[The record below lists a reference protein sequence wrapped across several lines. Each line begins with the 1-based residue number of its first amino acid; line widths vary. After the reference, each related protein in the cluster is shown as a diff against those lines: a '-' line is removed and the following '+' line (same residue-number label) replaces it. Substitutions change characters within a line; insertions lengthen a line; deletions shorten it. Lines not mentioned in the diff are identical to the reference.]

1 MCGIAGIVKLNG
13 GSPAD
18 MVPRVKAM
26 QRALIHRG
34 PDEQDAFFGDGIGLA
49 STRLAIVD
57 LANGHQP
64 MRSVDRRYVLVFN
77 GEIFNYRD
85 LRRELDY
92 PFQTN
97 CDTEVVLAAC
107 IKWGEKALDRLNGMF
122 AFCFWDTAR
131 NEGFLARDRA
141 GICPLVYRRKG
152 DELMFAS
159 EVKGILAGI
168 EGQRKLHVESF
179 VEWCVIPAW
188 SGSEHAMFEDIE
200 VLQPGCLMKIVQGAT
215 QIRRW
220 WDYKIDPIYPADVL
234 ELGTK
239 LRQTLEQAV
248 RDTYVQSDVP
258 VAAYLSGGIDSTC
271 VVAYSKAES
280 YTIKFDGMDSWDYS
294 KQRLI
299 VSDDSPYA
307 EDAARAIGVKQHWVH
322 VDRSK
327 ILADLPR
334 VAQISDSMPAGEQE
348 MSLHYLARATSK
360 THKVVMVG
368 DAADETHFGYHF
380 VLDDVT
386 ISSPEGPLKKFSQ
399 YDSRVQMLNPKIV
412 AEIDPLRTI
421 AAKHKR
427 VADEAGYGWGT
438 RADNIKVTSYL
449 VFRRFLARLL
459 HMGDMESMAHGLEA
473 RVPFAD
479 ARMLDLARRI
489 PIEVGFKDGMEK
501 WLLRLASPPV
511 MSDAVRWRKKSA
523 LPKDQGVEDLYR
535 AEAEK
540 FLTKP
545 DPFVAK
551 YLNVPRLLEIVR
563 ARRKLEDVE
572 RQMLFQTIFTVHW
585 SRHYGVQ

>member
-1 MCGIAGIVKLNG
+1 MCGIAGIVRLGG
-13 GSPAD
+13 GSTAD
-18 MVPRVKAM
+18 MVPRVRAM
-26 QRALIHRG
+26 QRALLHRG
-34 PDEQDAFFGDGIGLA
+34 PDEQDTFFGDGIGLA
-49 STRLAIVD
+49 ATRLAIVD

-92 PFQTN
+92 PFQTH

-122 AFCFWDTAR
+122 ALCFWDTDR

-141 GICPLVYRRKG
+141 GICPLVYRRSG

-159 EVKGILAGI
+159 EAKGLLAALDAP
-168 EGQRKLHVESF
+168 RKLHVESF
-179 VEWCVIPAW
+179 VEWAVIPAW
-188 SGSEHAMFEDIE
+188 SGTEHSMFEEIE
-200 VLQPGCLMKIVQGAT
+200 VLPPGCLMKIVRDAT

-220 WDYKIDPIYPADVL
+220 WDYRIDPISPADVL
-234 ELGTK
+234 ELGMK

-248 RDTYVQSDVP
+248 RDTHGQADVP
-258 VAAYLSGGIDSTC
+258 VSAYLSGGIDSTC
-271 VVAYSKAES
+271 VVAYSKVES
-280 YTIKFDGMDSWDYS
+280 FTIRYEGMDSYDYS

-307 EDAARAIGVKQHWVH
+307 EEAARAIGVKQRWVT

-327 ILADLPR
+327 LLADLPR
-334 VAQISDSMPAGEQE
+334 IAQISDSMPAGEQE
-348 MSLHYLARATSK
+348 FALHYLARAVSK
-360 THKVVMVG
+360 SHKVVMVG

-380 VLDDVT
+380 VLDPET
-386 ISSPEGPLKKFSQ
+386 TSSPEGPLKKFAQ

-412 AEIDPLRTI
+412 GEIDPLRTI
-421 AAKHKR
+421 AGNHRAI
-427 VADEAGYGWGT
+427 AEEAGYGWGS
-438 RADNIKVTSYL
+438 REDNIKVTSYL

-479 ARMLDLARRI
+479 ARMLELSRRI

-501 WLLRLASPPV
+501 WLLRLASPPQ
-511 MSDAVRWRKKSA
+511 MTDSIRWRKKSA
-523 LPKDQGVEDLYR
+523 LPKDQGVDDLYR

-545 DPFVAK
+545 DPFVEK

-572 RQMLFQTIFTVHW
+572 RQMLFQTLFTVHW

>member
-1 MCGIAGIVKLNG
+1 MCGVAGIVRLDG
-13 GSPAD
+13 GSSAD
-18 MVPRVKAM
+18 MVPRVRAM
-26 QRALIHRG
+26 QRALLHRG
-34 PDEQDAFFGDGIGLA
+34 PDEQDTFFGDGIGLA
-49 STRLAIVD
+49 ATRLAIVD

-107 IKWGEKALDRLNGMF
+107 IKWGEKALERLNGMF
-122 AFCFWDTAR
+122 ALCFWDTDR

-159 EVKGILAGI
+159 EAKGLLAAL
-168 EGQRKLHVESF
+168 EGPRKLHLESF
-179 VEWCVIPAW
+179 VEWAVIPAW
-188 SGSEHAMFEDIE
+188 SGSEHAMFEEIE
-200 VLQPGCLMKIVQGAT
+200 VLPAGCLMKIVRGAT
-215 QIRRW
+215 QVRRW
-220 WDYKIDPIYPADVL
+220 WDYRIDPVYPADVL
-234 ELGTK
+234 ELGMK

-248 RDTYVQSDVP
+248 RDTHAQADVP

-280 YTIKFDGMDSWDYS
+280 FTIRYEGMDSYDYS

-307 EDAARAIGVKQHWVH
+307 EEAARAIGVRQRWVN
-322 VDRSK
+322 VDRTK
-327 ILADLPR
+327 LLADLPR
-334 VAQISDSMPAGEQE
+334 IAQISDSMPAGEQE
-348 MSLHYLARATSK
+348 FALHYLARAVSK

-380 VLDDVT
+380 VLDPET
-386 ISSPEGPLKKFSQ
+386 ISSPEGPLRKFAQ
-399 YDSRVQMLNPKIV
+399 YSSRVQMLNPKIV
-412 AEIDPLRTI
+412 AEMNPLRMI
-421 AAKHKR
+421 AAKHQAI
-427 VADEAGYGWGT
+427 ADEAGYGWGS
-438 RADNIKVTSYL
+438 RSDNIQVTSYL

-459 HMGDMESMAHGLEA
+459 HMGDMESMAHGVEA

-479 ARMLDLARRI
+479 ARLLDLARKI

-501 WLLRLASPPV
+501 WLLRLAAPPV
-511 MSDAVRWRKKSA
+511 MSDSIRWRKKSA
-523 LPKDQGVEDLYR
+523 LPKDQAVDDLYR
-535 AEAEK
+535 AEAER
-540 FLTKP
+540 FLSKP
-545 DPFVAK
+545 DAFIEK

-572 RQMLFQTIFTVHW
+572 RQMLFQTLFAVHW